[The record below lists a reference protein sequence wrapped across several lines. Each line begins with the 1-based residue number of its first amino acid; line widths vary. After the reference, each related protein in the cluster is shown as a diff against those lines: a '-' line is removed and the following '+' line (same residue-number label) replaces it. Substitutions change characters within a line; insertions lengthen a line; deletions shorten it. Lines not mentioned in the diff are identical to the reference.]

1 VLICSTIDETPEVG
15 EDGTL
20 FFIRAKLAVDFERA
34 FEVILAKD
42 TCNHVFLTEDVLP
55 RFVITLE
62 LSLFNNLREFLN
74 ANNTVGSL
82 ERLYLLPDFIYLT

>member
-1 VLICSTIDETPEVG
+1 VG

-42 TCNHVFLTEDVLP
+42 TCNHVFLAEDVLP

-82 ERLYLLPDFIYLT
+82 ERLYLLPNFIYLT

>member
-1 VLICSTIDETPEVG
+1 MG

-34 FEVILAKD
+34 FEVVIAKD
-42 TCNHVFLTEDVLP
+42 TRNHVFLAENVLP
-55 RFVITLE
+55 RFVITFE

-74 ANNTVGSL
+74 ANNTVGGL